1 MSRIHPV
8 LIFHS
13 QFQGRLSCICT
24 VETRTRFIS
33 SASSYHLQT
42 AFTPL
47 HSRVWTCWAE
57 SNKSTM
63 KTWRSLSHCKVEPAR
78 RDKEAPLQSNLNSTL
93 LKSSFHSPFT
103 LISTAKPCSMRF
115 VVLHFHENLDQQ
127 HLKSGHKNSRIIA
140 NSQPC
145 RCNQSDKTE
154 QHAYTIGYPIQ
165 STRGHWNW
173 VCVWRASNA
182 GEVERRMPTWA

>member
-1 MSRIHPV
+1 MHAHRSHDHNKTGKPFKHRRESWDSTEIQILQDNISCLPAWAQSIPIQPFTNWILFVWSIMSRIHPV

-115 VVLHFHENLDQQ
+115 VVLHFHENLDQ
-127 HLKSGHKNSRIIA
+127 
-140 NSQPC
+140 
-145 RCNQSDKTE
+145 
-154 QHAYTIGYPIQ
+154 
-165 STRGHWNW
+165 
-173 VCVWRASNA
+173 
-182 GEVERRMPTWA
+182 